1 LVGKNLVYRLL
12 IVSNDQARAERI
24 AEEFFDHDA
33 YIVLPVAVE
42 QLGSL
47 ENDRD
52 GCVVV

>member
-1 LVGKNLVYRLL
+1 MVGKNLVYRLL
-12 IVSNDQARAERI
+12 IVSNDQMRAERI

-33 YIVLPVAVE
+33 YIVHPMAVD
-42 QLGSL
+42 QLVFL